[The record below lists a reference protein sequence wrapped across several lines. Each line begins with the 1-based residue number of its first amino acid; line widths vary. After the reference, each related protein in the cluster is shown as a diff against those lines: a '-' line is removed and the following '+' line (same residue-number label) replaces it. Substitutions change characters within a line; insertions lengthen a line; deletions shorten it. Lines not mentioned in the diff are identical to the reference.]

1 MLKINSIP
9 NVNQISALPIV
20 REIVLQNGYTNM
32 KERSSTDMPR
42 LLLYVLKLDMIFT
55 ALQ

>member
-9 NVNQISALPIV
+9 NVNKISALPIV
-20 REIVLQNGYTNM
+20 REIVLQNGYPSM